1 MVLVHTD
8 SSKSHGPGS
17 SSRTRHTYRKYC
29 SPGLAESFL
38 ESPLLYNSW
47 KEHCNAYTTRSS
59 ERAQNSKTTKRTS
72 KSPRRGQ
79 HNVNS
84 RSSDESHDQGRGSN
98 DGENE
103 LHDQAN
109 TSHDQGEGSHAS
121 NRPLIGGTRQSQG
134 QQESSTGILP
144 NTEHS
149 PYASSDSAHNQ
160 PHQMS
165 TIQSGPAQPAHN
177 TAMLA
182 TNTSTYRPRSSS
194 SNSQPYNFLP
204 SSNPF
209 PTRPLMPQ
217 AYPFHPQ
224 LFPSSSP
231 YLYPFSPPRSVSTYF
246 PGPRPPGLP
255 LPGQPVNTDPTTS
268 EHEVN
273 IWS

>member
-84 RSSDESHDQGRGSN
+84 RSSDESHDQGSGSN

-149 PYASSDSAHNQ
+149 PYASSDSAHHQ

-182 TNTSTYRPRSSS
+182 TNRSSS

-246 PGPRPPGLP
+246 PGPRPPRPP

>member
-1 MVLVHTD
+1 MP
-8 SSKSHGPGS
+8 S
-17 SSRTRHTYRKYC
+17 
-29 SPGLAESFL
+29 
-38 ESPLLYNSW
+38 
-47 KEHCNAYTTRSS
+47 
-59 ERAQNSKTTKRTS
+59 Q
-72 KSPRRGQ
+72 RGGQ
-79 HNVNS
+79 QSDNS
-84 RSSDESHDQGRGSN
+84 RSSGESHDQGTRSN

-109 TSHDQGEGSHAS
+109 ESHDRGEGSHAS
-121 NRPLIGGTRQSQG
+121 NTPLTGGTRQSHG

-144 NTEHS
+144 NREHL
-149 PYASSDSAHNQ
+149 PHASSDSTHNQ

-165 TIQSGPAQPAHN
+165 TVQSGPSHN

-182 TNTSTYRPRSSS
+182 ANTSAYWPGSSS
-194 SNSQPYNFLP
+194 SNSQPYNVLP

-209 PTRPLMPQ
+209 PTRPLMSQ

-231 YLYPFSPPRSVSTYF
+231 YLYPFSPPRSVNTYF

-268 EHEVN
+268 EHD
-273 IWS
+273 S